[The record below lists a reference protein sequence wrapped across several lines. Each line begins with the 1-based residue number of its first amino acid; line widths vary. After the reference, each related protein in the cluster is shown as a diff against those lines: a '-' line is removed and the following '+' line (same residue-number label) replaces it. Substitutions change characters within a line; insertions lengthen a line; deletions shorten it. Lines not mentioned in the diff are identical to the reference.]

1 MKRLVVAAACAVA
14 VVGGAAPALA
24 ADPTPT
30 PTTSEATPAPSPTVS
45 LDPNTREVCTKS
57 AATVTKGVAEFTTE
71 LGKVSTA
78 ATSGDLTTAE
88 ASVKKAGAILITLS
102 DDLNADAQSAE
113 NPEVKS
119 ALEDVANEFDK
130 LGSSL
135 TGLSSLQTFD
145 TQRLEALSDRM
156 SSLCGG

>member
-30 PTTSEATPAPSPTVS
+30 PTPTIS

-57 AATVTKGVAEFTTE
+57 AATVTKGIAEFTTE

-88 ASVKKAGAILITLS
+88 QSVKDAGAILITLS
-102 DDLNADAQSAE
+102 SDLNTDAQGAE
-113 NPEVKS
+113 NPEVKT
-119 ALEDVANEFDK
+119 ALEDVANEFK
-130 LGSSL
+130 SLGTSL
-135 TGLSSLQTFD
+135 TGLTALQTFD
-145 TQRLEALSDRM
+145 TKRLEALSDRM